1 MYKINKMK
9 HIPTAEEFLKRDESG
24 VYNEVDITKTMIEFA
39 KLHVEATLRAA
50 VLEAHTKDV
59 PYTDDVEVD
68 ENSIL
73 NSYPLKNIK

>member
-1 MYKINKMK
+1 MNNKLGR
-9 HIPTAEEFLKRDESG
+9 AL
-24 VYNEVDITKTMIEFA
+24 EV
-39 KLHVEATLRAA
+39 
-50 VLEAHTKDV
+50 HTKDV